1 MDNAPTTELGVLHHA
16 DEDDEPPRPAMAG
29 PSSAAAA
36 RFTLSEEEEASPHP
50 GGRASGS
57 GAAPGRQPTLN
68 VSAAQQGVVVEPLPT
83 PVTPAPI
90 AGGAPQV

>member
-1 MDNAPTTELGVLHHA
+1 MDNAPTTELGVLHHE
-16 DEDDEPPRPAMAG
+16 DEDEEPPRPAVAG

-50 GGRASGS
+50 GGGASGS
-57 GAAPGRQPTLN
+57 AAPARQPTLN

-90 AGGAPQV
+90 TGPPQV